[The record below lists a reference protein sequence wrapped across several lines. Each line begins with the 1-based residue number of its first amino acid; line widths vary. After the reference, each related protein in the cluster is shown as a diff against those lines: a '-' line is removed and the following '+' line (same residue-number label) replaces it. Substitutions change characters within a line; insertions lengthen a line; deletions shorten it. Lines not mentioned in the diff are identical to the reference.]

1 MIERKVRIMKK
12 ILLPEKIIQPG
23 MDLLENHPDIEI
35 VYADGVSEEALI
47 NVIGDVFGIVLRS
60 KAKITPNV
68 LKAAKELK
76 IVSRTGAGFDNV
88 NVEAATKEN
97 VMVCNLPG
105 VNNVSV
111 AEHAIGFLFALMKQ
125 LPVMDG
131 YVRTGNWK
139 KRSQFISTEMAG
151 KTLGI
156 VGLGKIGYHVM
167 TLAKGV
173 GMDVLAYDPYVE
185 EKFKDEVTF
194 CKTLDELFEKSDA
207 VTVHVPNLPE
217 TKGTVN
223 EKLLNKMKSTAFFI
237 NTSRGGIVDEKALIK
252 VLQEGKIAGA
262 GIDVFENEP
271 INNDNPLIK
280 MDNVILSPHTSGLTK
295 ESGLRMT
302 VNAVKQVI
310 DAVEG
315 KTPPFIVNRKDLGL

>member
-1 MIERKVRIMKK
+1 MKK
-12 ILLPEKIIQPG
+12 ILLPEQIIQPG
-23 MDLLENHPDIEI
+23 IDLLEEHSDIEI
-35 VYADGVSEEALI
+35 VKAKDTSEEAI
-47 NVIGDVFGIVLRS
+47 IEAGKDVFGIVLRS
-60 KAKITPNV
+60 KAKITRKIIESIPS
-68 LKAAKELK
+68 LK
-76 IVSRTGAGFDNV
+76 IISRTGAGFDNV
-88 NVEAATKEN
+88 DVSAATDNN

-111 AEHAIGFLFALMKQ
+111 AEHTIGFLFALMKQ
-125 LPVMDG
+125 FPKMDS

-139 KRSQFISTEMAG
+139 KRSNFISVEMYG

-156 VGLGKIGYHVM
+156 IGLGKIGYHVM
-167 TLAKGV
+167 TLAKGI
-173 GMDVLAYDPYVE
+173 GMNVLAYDPYVKDKYKDKVDFCDNIE
-185 EKFKDEVTF
+185 EI
-194 CKTLDELFEKSDA
+194 FEKSDA

-217 TKGTVN
+217 TRGTVT
-223 EKLLNKMKSTAFFI
+223 ESLLRKMKETAYFI
-237 NTSRGGIVDEKALIK
+237 NTSRGGIVDEKGLIK
-252 VLQEGKIAGA
+252 VLQEDKIAGA

-271 INNDNPLIK
+271 INEDNPLIK

-315 KTPPFIVNRKDLGL
+315 KVPPYIVNRAELNL